1 MENKIKNVGKKKL
14 KKVIEIDGIKKVEI
28 LMRLIMRLN
37 KKRCEIVDI
46 RKKWGEIGEDEKDE
60 YIEINLNWMD
70 ERDKDM
76 DIIVKKDIMKK
87 SVKDKGK
94 LRRWIEEMI
103 KEREREI
110 RVKVKIKIM
119 KIEGIKRLEKIEKIG
134 IKEDLWREGM
144 VLKGF
149 IEKGEDEWK
158 WIVEIGGCIE
168 IDSIILKIEKN
179 GGGLRMR
186 DKNGNRWRKW
196 KKKFIEINVMENIYK
211 KRRKLKLRR
220 KKWKEKVKR
229 NIKKIMKWKIW
240 EMVENFKIERRKEY
254 RSYEKRMEDWKWKKN
269 KYRKKRNN
277 YGSNES

>member
-60 YIEINLNWMD
+60 DIEINLNWMD

-186 DKNGNRWRKW
+186 GKNGNRWRKW

-240 EMVENFKIERRKEY
+240 EMVENFRIERRKEY